1 MQHRFD
7 NSPEKPMIAAKRE
20 FHLSVARAWYE
31 YDDAVEPFRVIR
43 DAALLEANNQND
55 PVIWEVYDD
64 ATYNIR
70 LRFEKDVASKWRKRK
85 QEIEAYREMKR
96 NDR

>member
-1 MQHRFD
+1 MFHRSD
-7 NSPEKPMIAAKRE
+7 NSPEKSMIDAKKE

-55 PVIWEVYDD
+55 PVIWKVYDD

>member
-1 MQHRFD
+1 MYHRFE
-7 NSPEKPMIAAKRE
+7 NSPEKPMIEAKRE

-96 NDR
+96 SDR